1 MFVTRKTDNTTE
13 ESKTFML
20 DKLVN
25 VDSEAKQKQKE
36 SNEEYKDEAC
46 E

>member
-25 VDSEAKQKQKE
+25 LDSKVKQKQEE
-36 SNEEYKDEAC
+36 SNEVYKDEAC